1 MATVESGRPQKVVWV
16 PPTEVQTSV
25 SMASGSNSPC
35 PTPGG
40 SSATSNGAGGH
51 WTAGSVEEVAGAVVV
66 LSEAVEDVDTGTVV
80 VTAAGEEQ
88 ATASRAIRVRR
99 FAIHRR

>member
-1 MATVESGRPQKVVWV
+1 VEVV
-16 PPTEVQTSV
+16 T
-25 SMASGSNSPC
+25 
-35 PTPGG
+35 
-40 SSATSNGAGGH
+40 
-51 WTAGSVEEVAGAVVV
+51 GAVVV
-66 LSEAVEDVDTGTVV
+66 VSEAVEDVDTGTVV